1 MGGDGTAQHNYSD
14 SRETY
19 NIQTEPQH
27 NRQRLGLFIPTRDWA
42 SRCTG
47 TILKFKGSFNDILKD
62 ASKPSAESCLIQ
74 LEIHSFLMS
83 EQFNHVLGVVRFSS
97 NGHYQTIGI
106 TRLPHKTCK
115 LK

>member
-1 MGGDGTAQHNYSD
+1 MGGDGTAQYNYSD
-14 SRETY
+14 SRETH

-27 NRQRLGLFIPTRDWA
+27 NTQRLGLLIPTHDWA
-42 SRCTG
+42 SRCIR
-47 TILKFKGSFNDILKD
+47 TILKFKGSFNDIFKD

-83 EQFNHVLGVVRFSS
+83 EQFNQVRFSS
-97 NGHYQTIGI
+97 NGHYQIIGI